1 MVSYLYFGKV
11 SPHICD
17 FIHECAANWIYGR
30 IKNYIE
36 FNKTI
41 DELNRAW
48 HTACLGYTFYDWDEI
63 VISNLLSEHFADNRT
78 TFQGISLDYRRFNSE
93 GILLLLVNIQS
104 I

>member
-1 MVSYLYFGKV
+1 MVTQKNGKRIEAKITIIRMVSYLYFGKV

-41 DELNRAW
+41 DELNRA
-48 HTACLGYTFYDWDEI
+48 
-63 VISNLLSEHFADNRT
+63 
-78 TFQGISLDYRRFNSE
+78 
-93 GILLLLVNIQS
+93 
-104 I
+104 